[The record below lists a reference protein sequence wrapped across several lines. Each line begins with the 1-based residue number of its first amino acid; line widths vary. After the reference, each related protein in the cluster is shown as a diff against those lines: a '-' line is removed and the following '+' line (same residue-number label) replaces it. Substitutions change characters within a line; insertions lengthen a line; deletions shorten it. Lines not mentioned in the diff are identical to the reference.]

1 MTTEPKPKTSAGTNR
16 RPRKK
21 KLTAEERYLKVQEEA
36 YYRAEKD
43 GFQQDAVEY
52 WLAAEAQVG
61 A

>member
-1 MTTEPKPKTSAGTNR
+1 MSAGTNR

-21 KLTAEERYLKVQEEA
+21 KLTAEDRYLRIQEEA

-43 GFQQDAVEY
+43 GFRQDAVEY